1 MPPQSREH
9 GTPLELT
16 IKLSKV
22 TRHTATADLDPLE
35 LDMFEITRR
44 DSLVADNADG
54 CASNFAGRTS
64 DGERALVQCEIFR
77 DPHGTCGKKM
87 ISANAMA
94 FCQRARG
101 NPHFYSIEMIQNGK
115 YMKIYTSHLASVC

>member
-1 MPPQSREH
+1 M
-9 GTPLELT
+9 
-16 IKLSKV
+16 
-22 TRHTATADLDPLE
+22 ADLDPLE

-87 ISANAMA
+87 ISVETW
-94 FCQRARG
+94 F
-101 NPHFYSIEMIQNGK
+101 PP
-115 YMKIYTSHLASVC
+115 